1 MKILV
6 LGGTGAMGVPVVKIL
21 SSKGH
26 DITVT
31 SRKERKSKDA
41 HIRYIIGDAHDYN
54 LLNELFKYRYDA
66 IIDFMI
72 YDTETFRQRVEMF
85 LNNTDQ
91 YFYFSSARV
100 YADSGEKYITEDS
113 PRLLDVIKDKNYLVT
128 DEYALAKAREEEI
141 LKKSGRGNWTI
152 IRPYITYNDERLQLG
167 TFEKEAWIYRALH
180 GKAIVF
186 GRDVAS
192 KLTTLTY
199 GYDVALRVASL
210 VGKKEA
216 LGETV
221 HITTKEC
228 MRWEEI
234 LKIYLKVIE
243 QEIGYNPKVCWI
255 NDSKVLFK
263 ETSYQLIYD
272 RLFDRKFDNAKI
284 NNLSNCRDNYI
295 GIQEGLTKCLSDFL
309 NGSRNFRYIDWK
321 NEAKFDRITGD
332 KSKIKEISGFK
343 NKIKYIVF
351 RYIVNEIKHYD
362 N

>member
-113 PRLLDVIKDKNYLVT
+113 PRLLDVTKDKNYLVT

-199 GYDVALRVASL
+199 GYDVALRIASL

-228 MRWEEI
+228 IRWKSV
-234 LKIYLKVIE
+234 LDIYLNILEKE
-243 QEIGYNPKVCWI
+243 LGYRPRVSWVDNSTI
-255 NDSKVLFK
+255 LFK

-272 RLFDRKFDNAKI
+272 RLYDRKFDNSKI
-284 NNLSNCRDNYI
+284 NSFSNYGNDYM
-295 GIQEGLTKCLSDFL
+295 GTEEGLSKCLLNFL
-309 NGSRNFRYIDWK
+309 KSNRKFRYIDWRT
-321 NEAKFDRITGD
+321 EAKFDRITGD
-332 KSKIKEISGFK
+332 KTKIKEIGGLK
-343 NKIKYIVF
+343 NKIKYVLF
-351 RYIVNEIKHYD
+351 RYVLNELTT
-362 N
+362 